1 MKEKMNRFQ
10 IPTDLKDDLVYCQ
23 RSLRH
28 FVKVHQLL
36 ASKLSNGLTQTQI
49 SKLKRYLQELEGE
62 MIDIGNEQQPLV
74 RDLDRLVRDFIKET
88 AAKEFIDIDREMANG
103 YVTRVLSLHYEMSFN
118 TKYTPKT
125 VSDRLTEAQLVHK
138 YELASFDEPA
148 PKKEKDESQSSSGS
162 SATSPTAVHPYN
174 QRQISLLKPKEERV
188 SSGGSKNLPPFNN
201 ITFSNAKAL
210 VNEQALKKIAPER
223 IPVPKKLIK
232 VPPKIENLP
241 RPVPKLPEIDCSNIK
256 EEEDYEPEE
265 LPATVAIKKSRMNL
279 LQALN
284 KAKNNSLVIKP
295 EPEDPPKPVTSTF
308 SKKPMPKT
316 KSDPLPRT
324 GKKRPSSGASSDSSP
339 NSRSSTPLSVK
350 VSDDSSADRVPMP
363 IEEYCEPQPLHI
375 DELEQPL
382 FLKFFGLLTLEES
395 KALATRKTERKRRSC
410 NSTERKDFHYG
421 KIDYYEQQVSHIA
434 RRRNKRPILYSP
446 PSTRGVKKRQHFD
459 LIASNT
465 GAGSVRASGS
475 ASGTGS
481 SGASTSVTASQ
492 QKDQQQQQ
500 QQQRVGSGPATA
512 AEGSKSVLAGLEN
525 KICIVCN
532 KSGSP
537 DSLSACVYCCNIYH
551 LRCHS
556 NSIFNPQ
563 LLRQRDN
570 ICPVCLQKKQQV
582 AVAIQNQQRDQ
593 MLRKRLLRRNAQQ
606 RARNERLQQRMSLLE
621 KQFTHKQAVR
631 RRLQDQERTTRDQIA
646 QLMNCVRTLRH
657 DER

>member
-1 MKEKMNRFQ
+1 MVNSSLKEKMIRFQ
-10 IPTDLKDDLVYCQ
+10 IPNDLKDDLVYCQ

-28 FVKVHQLL
+28 YVKVHQLL
-36 ASKLSNGLTQTQI
+36 ASKLANGLTQSQI

-62 MIDIGNEQQPLV
+62 MMDIGNEQRPLV
-74 RDLDRLVRDFIKET
+74 RELDRLVREYIKEM
-88 AAKEFIDIDREMANG
+88 AAKEFVDIDREMANG
-103 YVTRVLSLHYEMSFN
+103 YVTRALSVHYEMSFN

-138 YELASFDEPA
+138 YELASFDEPQ

-162 SATSPTAVHPYN
+162 SISPTTTHPYN

-188 SSGGSKNLPPFNN
+188 ASAGSKNLPPFNS
-201 ITFSNAKAL
+201 ITFSNAKTM
-210 VNEQALKKIAPER
+210 VSEQVLKKLTPENIA
-223 IPVPKKLIK
+223 VPKRLIK

-241 RPVPKLPEIDCSNIK
+241 RPVPKLPEIDCSPVK
-256 EEEDYEPEE
+256 QEPDEYEPEE

-284 KAKNNSLVIKP
+284 KAKNLTLGGQP
-295 EPEDPPKPVTSTF
+295 EELSKPVASGF
-308 SKKPMPKT
+308 AAGRQKGMIKT
-316 KSDPLPRT
+316 RSDPLPGSS
-324 GKKRPSSGASSDSSP
+324 GKRSSSRGASSDSSP

-350 VSDDSSADRVPMP
+350 ASDDSSIDRAPMP
-363 IEEYCEPQPLHI
+363 IEEYCEPQPTDI
-375 DELEQPL
+375 AELEQPV
-382 FLKFFGLLTLEES
+382 FLKFFGLLTLEAS

-434 RRRNKRPILYSP
+434 RRRNKRPTLYSP
-446 PSTRGVKKRQHFD
+446 PSTRGVKKRKHFD
-459 LIASNT
+459 LIASST
-465 GAGSVRASGS
+465 GAGTLRAAS
-475 ASGTGS
+475 AATGTSS
-481 SGASTSVTASQ
+481 SGAGQ
-492 QKDQQQQQ
+492 QRDQSG
-500 QQQRVGSGPATA
+500 QQQRVGSGTSTSG
-512 AEGSKSVLAGLEN
+512 EGPKSSVLAGLEN

-570 ICPVCLQKKQQV
+570 ICPVCLQKKQQATV
-582 AVAIQNQQRDQ
+582 ALQNQQRDR

-606 RARNERLQQRMSLLE
+606 RVRNERLQQQMNLLE
-621 KQFTHKQAVR
+621 EEFTVKQAVR
-631 RRLQDQERTTRDQIA
+631 RTLLEQERSTRDQIA
-646 QLMNCVRTLRH
+646 QLMNYVRTLRH
-657 DER
+657 EQ

>member
-1 MKEKMNRFQ
+1 MVNSSLKEKMIRFQ
-10 IPTDLKDDLVYCQ
+10 IPNDLKDDLVYCQ

-28 FVKVHQLL
+28 YVKVHQLL
-36 ASKLSNGLTQTQI
+36 ASKLANGLTQSQI

-62 MIDIGNEQQPLV
+62 MMDIGNEQRPLV
-74 RDLDRLVRDFIKET
+74 RELDRLVREYIKEM
-88 AAKEFIDIDREMANG
+88 AAKEFVDIDREMANG
-103 YVTRVLSLHYEMSFN
+103 YVTRALSVHYEMSFN

-138 YELASFDEPA
+138 YELASFDEPQ

-162 SATSPTAVHPYN
+162 SISPTTTHPYN

-188 SSGGSKNLPPFNN
+188 ASAGSKNLPPFNS
-201 ITFSNAKAL
+201 ITFSNAKTM
-210 VNEQALKKIAPER
+210 VSEQVLKKLAPEN
-223 IPVPKKLIK
+223 IAVPKRLIK

-241 RPVPKLPEIDCSNIK
+241 RPVPKLPEIDCSPVK
-256 EEEDYEPEE
+256 QEPDEYEPEE

-284 KAKNNSLVIKP
+284 KAKNLTLGGQP
-295 EPEDPPKPVTSTF
+295 EEAAKPVASGF
-308 SKKPMPKT
+308 AARQKGMIKT
-316 KSDPLPRT
+316 RSDPLPGSS
-324 GKKRPSSGASSDSSP
+324 GKRSSSRGASSDSSP

-350 VSDDSSADRVPMP
+350 ASDDSSVDRAPMP
-363 IEEYCEPQPLHI
+363 IEEYCEPQPTDI
-375 DELEQPL
+375 AELEQPV
-382 FLKFFGLLTLEES
+382 FLKFFGLLTLEAS

-434 RRRNKRPILYSP
+434 RRRNKRPTLYSP
-446 PSTRGVKKRQHFD
+446 PSTRGVKKRKHFD
-459 LIASNT
+459 LIASST
-465 GAGSVRASGS
+465 GAGTLRAGS
-475 ASGTGS
+475 ATTGS
-481 SGASTSVTASQ
+481 SSSGAGQ
-492 QKDQQQQQ
+492 QRDQSG
-500 QQQRVGSGPATA
+500 QQQRVGSGTSTTG
-512 AEGSKSVLAGLEN
+512 EGSKSVLAGLEN

-570 ICPVCLQKKQQV
+570 ICPVCLQKKQQATV
-582 AVAIQNQQRDQ
+582 ALQNQQRDR

-606 RARNERLQQRMSLLE
+606 RVRNERLQQQMNLLE
-621 KQFTHKQAVR
+621 EEFTVKQAVR
-631 RRLQDQERTTRDQIA
+631 RTLLEQERSTRDQIA
-646 QLMNCVRTLRH
+646 QLMNYVRTLRH
-657 DER
+657 EQ

>member
-1 MKEKMNRFQ
+1 MVNPSLKEKMLRFQ
-10 IPTDLKDDLVYCQ
+10 IPSDLKDDLVYCQ

-36 ASKLSNGLTQTQI
+36 ASKLANGLTQSQI

-62 MIDIGNEQQPLV
+62 MIDIGNEQRPLV
-74 RDLDRLVRDFIKET
+74 RELDRLVREYIKEA
-88 AAKEFIDIDREMANG
+88 AAKEFVDIDREVANG
-103 YVTRVLSLHYEMSFN
+103 YVTRALSVHYEMSFN

-138 YELASFDEPA
+138 YELASFDEPQ

-162 SATSPTAVHPYN
+162 SISPTATHPYN

-188 SSGGSKNLPPFNN
+188 ASGGSKNLPPFNN
-201 ITFSNAKAL
+201 ITYSNAKAL
-210 VNEQALKKIAPER
+210 VNEQALKKITPEN
-223 IPVPKKLIK
+223 IAVPKKLIK

-241 RPVPKLPEIDCSNIK
+241 RPVPKLPEIDCSPVK
-256 EEEDYEPEE
+256 QEEDYEPEE

-284 KAKNNSLVIKP
+284 KAKNSSLTLSQP
-295 EPEDPPKPVTSTF
+295 SEDPPKAGFATRQKGMV
-308 SKKPMPKT
+308 KT
-316 KSDPLPRT
+316 RSDPLPGSRS
-324 GKKRPSSGASSDSSP
+324 KRPSSGASSDSSP

-350 VSDDSSADRVPMP
+350 ASDDSSVDRAPMP
-363 IEEYCEPQPLHI
+363 IEEYCEPQPTDI
-375 DELEQPL
+375 AELEQPV
-382 FLKFFGLLTLEES
+382 FLKFFGLLTLDES

-421 KIDYYEQQVSHIA
+421 KIDYYEQQISHIA
-434 RRRNKRPILYSP
+434 RRRNKRPTLYSP
-446 PSTRGVKKRQHFD
+446 PSTRGVKKRKHFD
-459 LIASNT
+459 LIASST
-465 GAGSVRASGS
+465 GAGSIRAGG
-475 ASGTGS
+475 SGT
-481 SGASTSVTASQ
+481 SGQ
-492 QKDQQQQQ
+492 QREQQA
-500 QQQRVGSGPATA
+500 QQRVGSGSVTGGDA
-512 AEGSKSVLAGLEN
+512 SKSVLAGLEN

-570 ICPVCLQKKQQV
+570 ICPVCLQKKQQA
-582 AVAIQNQQRDQ
+582 AVALQNQQRDQ

-606 RARNERLQQRMSLLE
+606 RARNERLQQQMNVLEEEFTVKQAARRILLE
-621 KQFTHKQAVR
+621 
-631 RRLQDQERTTRDQIA
+631 QERCTRDQIA
-646 QLMNCVRTLRH
+646 QLMNYVRTLRH
-657 DER
+657 EQ